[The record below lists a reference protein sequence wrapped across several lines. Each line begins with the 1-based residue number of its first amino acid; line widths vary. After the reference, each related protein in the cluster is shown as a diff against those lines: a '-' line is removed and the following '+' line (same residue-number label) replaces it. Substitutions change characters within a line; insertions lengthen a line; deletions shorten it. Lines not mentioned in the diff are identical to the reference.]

1 MSSKIPNPKHWRE
14 QFLAQDKN
22 LVAAV
27 TQLAEAVL
35 AIEPDHAFAP
45 VAPRAVIVGGYVR
58 DLMLG
63 KHPKD
68 ADVEVYGVAPE
79 KLKELVEQLF
89 GHVDIVGQSFGV
101 LKIVLEG
108 GFELDVAVPRK
119 EAKVGQG
126 HKGFII
132 ESDPSFT
139 FREAARRRDF
149 TVNAIALDP
158 LSGVVHDPYD
168 GLVDLQNDI
177 LRVVDE
183 TTFQEDPLR
192 VFRGVQLAARLGAN
206 IEPKT
211 MRLMQQMVARGDL
224 DQLSK
229 ERVTDEWKKLLLKA
243 RQPSKGLD
251 LMLELGVVD
260 KYYPELKALI
270 GTPQE
275 PEWHPEGNVW
285 IHTGMVI
292 DQAARLIRSHG
303 LLPLP
308 KGESEGVSTRHF
320 TSDEAL
326 TVMLGALCHD
336 YGKALVTK
344 VEDGRIRSKGHE
356 EAGEAPARSFLAN
369 FIFGH
374 NMTDQVVKIAKDHL
388 KTTRYWLSLTKGEVD
403 EKQYANILRRLLRRL
418 EDVPCE
424 VFLTVTEADKRG
436 RGFANAETD
445 PYIEGQVFRE
455 TLRKYDLEA
464 QAKKFLVSGG
474 ELIEQFGLT
483 PGPEI
488 GEVLKAIENARDE
501 GKVQSKDDALEFAK
515 QLL

>member
-1 MSSKIPNPKHWRE
+1 WRE
-14 QFLAQDKN
+14 QFLAQDQV
-22 LVAAV
+22 LVTAV

-35 AIEPDHAFAP
+35 AIEPDHVFAP
-45 VAPRAVIVGGYVR
+45 VTPQAVIVGGYVR

-79 KLKELVEQLF
+79 KLKELVDTLF

-101 LKIVLEG
+101 LKVMLEG
-108 GFELDVAVPRK
+108 GFELDIAIPRK

-132 ESDPSFT
+132 ESDPSLS

-168 GLVDLQNDI
+168 GLIDLKNDI

-192 VFRGVQLAARLGAN
+192 VFRGVQLSARLEAV

-224 DQLSK
+224 DELSK

-243 RQPSKGLD
+243 KQPSKGLE
-251 LMLELGVVD
+251 LMRELGIVT
-260 KYYPELKALI
+260 KYYPELQVLMS
-270 GTPQE
+270 TPQE
-275 PEWHPEGNVW
+275 PEWHPEGDVW

-292 DQAARLIRSHG
+292 DQAARLIRQPRFPSLTREG
-303 LLPLP
+303 L
-308 KGESEGVSTRHF
+308 GGGRF
-320 TSDEAL
+320 TIDQAL
-326 TVMLGALCHD
+326 TVMLSSLCHD
-336 YGKALVTK
+336 YGKALTTK
-344 VEDGRIRSKGHE
+344 IEDGRIRSKGHE
-356 EAGEAPARSFLAN
+356 EAGEIPTRSFLGK
-369 FIFGH
+369 FIFG
-374 NMTDQVVKIAKDHL
+374 NDMTDQVVKITRDHL
-388 KTTRYWLSLTKGEVD
+388 KTTRFWMSLTKGEVD
-403 EKQYANILRRLLRRL
+403 EEQYANILRRLLRRL
-418 EDVPCE
+418 SGVSCE

-436 RGFANAETD
+436 RGVPDALTD
-445 PYIEGQVFRE
+445 PYTEGQVFRDTLKKYNLE
-455 TLRKYDLEA
+455 T
-464 QAKKFLVSGG
+464 QAKTFLVSGG
-474 ELIEQFGLT
+474 ELMKAFDLKS
-483 PGPEI
+483 GPRI
-488 GEVLKAIENARDE
+488 GEILKAIENARDE
-501 GKVQSKDDALEFAK
+501 GKVKDKEEALVFAK